1 MLKKIIQPIDTVIK
15 DDSGATAIEY
25 GLLAGLVA
33 VVIIAAVTT
42 LGGNLRAT
50 FTRINTAITTA
61 APAA

>member
-1 MLKKIIQPIDTVIK
+1 MLKSYKTAASKVIK

-33 VVIIAAVTT
+33 VVIIAAVTA
-42 LGGNLRAT
+42 LGGNIRDT
-50 FTRINTAITTA
+50 FTRVNTAITTS